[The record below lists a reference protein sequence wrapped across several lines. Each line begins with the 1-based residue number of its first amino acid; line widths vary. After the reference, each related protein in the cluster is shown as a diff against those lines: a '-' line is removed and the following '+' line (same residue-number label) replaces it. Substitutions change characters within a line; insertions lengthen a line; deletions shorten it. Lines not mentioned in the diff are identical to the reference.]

1 MRSTQIGRERMIKV
15 YNLTPS
21 GKAFLKKKP
30 LGFTQTELHSA
41 LKLLLEEGKNGAF
54 PFDTER
60 DKLLRQHV
68 SILSHSKYIERDKSL
83 EEEIQESLKKMV

>member
-15 YNLTPS
+15 YNLTPC

-30 LGFTQTELHSA
+30 IGFTQTELHGA
-41 LKLLLEEGKNGAF
+41 LKLLLEEGKNGVF